1 MNRVTLEKDG
11 SLAEDRC
18 RVKKNALMFLGY
30 KVELA
35 AGCTLRSFF
44 RMFDRYPVLA
54 ELSAFLPDCRQRCQ
68 ACPPSGC
75 VTDAVAHLEF
85 NKTVEMVG
93 FPGKPRL
100 EIYNSL
106 CGVADGRQ
114 VPLKPLQLEDLLD
127 LPLKLGGLKHIV
139 FGDKVDVF
147 EFETVFSLFE
157 LIEGIVWELSFQ
169 GTPRE
174 CAL

>member
-1 MNRVTLEKDG
+1 VNKITL
-11 SLAEDRC
+11 
-18 RVKKNALMFLGY
+18 KKNGLLEENRHSVKTKALMFLGF

-35 AGCTLRSFF
+35 AGYTLRSFF
-44 RMFDRYPVLA
+44 RMFDSYPVLA
-54 ELSAFLPDCRQRCQ
+54 ELNAFLPDCRQRYQ
-68 ACPPSGC
+68 ASPSQGC
-75 VTDAVAHLEF
+75 VTDAVAYLEF

-93 FPGKPRL
+93 FPGQPRL
-100 EIYNSL
+100 EIYNTL
-106 CGVADGRQ
+106 CGVQAGRQ
-114 VPLKPLQLEDLLD
+114 CPLKPLRLENLLD
-127 LPLKLGGLKHIV
+127 LPFKLGGLKHIV